1 MDSNQHESAGAG
13 APSPWV
19 IRFGEK
25 IVAQGSVLDV
35 ACGRGRHAQW
45 FAARGHA
52 VTAVDRDA
60 MNAILPG
67 VTFIEA
73 DIETGPWLFAGQTF
87 DCVVVTNYLHRPHFP
102 HLLAAVKHGGWL
114 IYETF
119 AVGNEQYGRPTR
131 PDFLLKPG
139 ELLEVVC
146 ATHGT
151 FEIAAYE
158 HGYMEFPKP
167 AVVQR
172 IAAWRAPL

>member
-1 MDSNQHESAGAG
+1 MEPNPHQSVDAGT
-13 APSPWV
+13 PSPWV

-25 IVAQGSVLDV
+25 IAAKGSVLDV
-35 ACGRGRHAQW
+35 ACGNGRHAHW

-52 VTAVDRDA
+52 VTAVDREVLDA
-60 MNAILPG
+60 IPPG
-67 VTFIEA
+67 VMFIEA
-73 DIETGPWLFAGQTF
+73 DIESGPWPFTGQAF

-131 PDFLLKPG
+131 QDFLLKPG
-139 ELLEVVC
+139 ELIELVHC
-146 ATHGT
+146 KL
-151 FEIAAYE
+151 EIAAYE
-158 HGYMEFPKP
+158 HGYIESPKP

-172 IAAWRAPL
+172 IAAYRSIL